1 MILLSKIIKSQWAGP
16 IYDEQKII
24 SIKMLQS
31 MKMDDPLPEINL
43 HIEKQKEL
51 LQNANSEAKRIVKEA
66 QSQAES
72 IHEHIAKEQSEW
84 QQEKARLM
92 EEAKREGFLKGIN
105 DGKMQGY
112 QEYHDAIQFAQ
123 EVIQTAKKE
132 YESQVAKAEKTILTI
147 GTNAAEKILGEKL
160 SEGETGFLA
169 IVKRAMKEA
178 RYSREVQLHVHPC
191 HYEFLLS
198 HKEELSSIFP
208 KETNIYIFPNDEL
221 DETGCFI
228 ESVNG
233 RIDASID
240 SQLKELKQKLFELLE
255 SEG

>member
-1 MILLSKIIKSQWAGP
+1 MDEPLS
-16 IYDEQKII
+16 
-24 SIKMLQS
+24 
-31 MKMDDPLPEINL
+31 EINL
-43 HIEKQKEL
+43 HAAEQEKI
-51 LQNANSEAKRIVKEA
+51 LQNAYSKAETIVKEA

-72 IHEHIAKEQSEW
+72 IQEQIAKEQSAW

-132 YESQVAKAEKTILTI
+132 YDSQVAKAEKTILTI
-147 GTNAAEKILGEKL
+147 GMNAAEKILGEKL
-160 SEGETGFLA
+160 SESEAGFLA

-178 RYSREVQLHVHPC
+178 RNSREVQLHVHPC

-198 HKEELSSIFP
+198 HKEELSGIFP

-221 DETGCFI
+221 AETGCFI

-240 SQLKELKQKLFELLE
+240 SQLKELKQKLFEFLE